1 MANKNH
7 YLVISV
13 DIEVDPADAAKFKEL
28 MQIHVENTHKEPGCM
43 YFEVAED
50 NTAPGM
56 FHIWEAY
63 RDQAA
68 IDEHGKNP
76 SLATFREASAPL
88 VKKRTRQ
95 DMTIFTS

>member
-1 MANKNH
+1 MAVKNN

-13 DIEVDPADAAKFKEL
+13 DIEVNPADVAKFKEL
-28 MQIHVENTHKEPGCM
+28 IQVHVDNTHKEPGCM

-50 NTAPGM
+50 NTAPGK

-63 RDQAA
+63 LDQAA
-68 IDEHGKNP
+68 VEEHGKSP
-76 SLATFREASAPL
+76 SLAAFREASAPL
-88 VKKRTRQ
+88 VKNRARQ